1 MGGGNGDAEG
11 GSNDTNGGDEEV
23 NVNIRCSNG
32 SKFTVKISLSSTV
45 DSFKQLIAN
54 QCDVPSDQQ
63 RLIYKGRIL
72 KDDQTLQS
80 YGNKIKSQ

>member
-1 MGGGNGDAEG
+1 MGGGNGDIEG
-11 GSNDTNGGDEEV
+11 GSNDTDGGDDEV